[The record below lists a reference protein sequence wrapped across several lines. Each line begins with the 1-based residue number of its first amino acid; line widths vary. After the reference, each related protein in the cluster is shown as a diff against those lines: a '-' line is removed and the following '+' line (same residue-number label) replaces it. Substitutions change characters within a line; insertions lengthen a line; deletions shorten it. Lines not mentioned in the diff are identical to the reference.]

1 MNEVHIFL
9 AEILEIILF
18 IGIPLGVLV
27 FFVVTL
33 VNLCRTSR
41 DDPKYKGRKTAFIVA
56 AVLLAVLVAA
66 VIGLMLLLVSAMNHM

>member
-1 MNEVHIFL
+1 MNESYIYW
-9 AEILEIILF
+9 AEILEVILF
-18 IGIPLGVLV
+18 IGVPLGVLV
-27 FFVVTL
+27 FFVVSL

-56 AVLLAVLVAA
+56 AVLLAVLAAA

>member
-1 MNEVHIFL
+1 MNEANIIFV
-9 AEILEIILF
+9 EILEIILF

-27 FFVVTL
+27 FFVVSL

-41 DDPKYKGRKTAFIVA
+41 EDPKYKGRKTAFIVA
-56 AVLLAVLVAA
+56 AVLLAVLAAA

>member
-1 MNEVHIFL
+1 MNEANIIFV
-9 AEILEIILF
+9 EILEIILF

-27 FFVVTL
+27 FFVVSL

-56 AVLLAVLVAA
+56 AVLLAVLAAA

>member
-1 MNEVHIFL
+1 M
-9 AEILEIILF
+9 
-18 IGIPLGVLV
+18 LV
-27 FFVVTL
+27 FFVVSL

-56 AVLLAVLVAA
+56 AVLLAVLAAA